1 MSAKYKMQNT
11 FQILIQELCQVQRF
25 REKCNS
31 NLGSRNALSN
41 GVSNVAEMW
50 KNFEG
55 EQIQARLAWEWL
67 GKASLGIPLFC
78 EWGIQR
84 KVRWNSQKRSF
95 YSNKRWSSKVPS
107 VKGVGKLCAI
117 MTKHSWE
124 TRQFFVG
131 WPRAE
136 HVGNTVLLSGLITSP
151 AHPWKEG
158 SRNWSPWLWSFNP
171 RCGSLGLWKV
181 LYRAGARGLWWG
193 HGKSYFIVNIHWL
206 NGHCS

>member
-31 NLGSRNALSN
+31 SLGSRNTLSN

-55 EQIQARLAWEWL
+55 EQIQARFAWEWL
-67 GKASLGIPLFC
+67 GKAPLGIPLFC

-84 KVRWNSQKRSF
+84 KVRQNPQKWRVFTVTRDGHQKSLLWRG
-95 YSNKRWSSKVPS
+95 SAGCVLLWQNIPEKPDSSLLAGQGQS
-107 VKGVGKLCAI
+107 
-117 MTKHSWE
+117 MWE
-124 TRQFFVG
+124 
-131 WPRAE
+131 
-136 HVGNTVLLSGLITSP
+136 TVLLSDIITSP
-151 AHPWKEG
+151 SQPWKEG
-158 SRNWSPWLWSFNP
+158 SRNRSPWLWSFNP

-181 LYRAGARGLWWG
+181 LCRAGARELWRG
-193 HGKSYFIVNIHWL
+193 PGKGYFEVNFHWL